1 MVTSIEAPFT
11 LLQIAMEM
19 GTFDPVEFI
28 HVALR
33 LIPETLNSID
43 MIVLINKVFRV
54 FDPAVMKV

>member
-1 MVTSIEAPFT
+1 
-11 LLQIAMEM
+11 MEM